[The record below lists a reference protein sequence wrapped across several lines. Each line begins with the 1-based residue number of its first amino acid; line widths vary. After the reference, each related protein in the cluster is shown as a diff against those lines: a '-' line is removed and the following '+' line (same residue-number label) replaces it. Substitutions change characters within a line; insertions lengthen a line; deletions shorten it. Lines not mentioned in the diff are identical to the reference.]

1 MNKLFLIIQREYFSR
16 VKKKSFL
23 LMTILGPIL
32 LAGVMIVPI
41 WLGLRDK
48 TDHQILV
55 LDRSGLFVDKIPN
68 TEKLKFGNSGI

>member
-32 LAGVMIVPI
+32 IAGVMIVPI

-48 TDHQILV
+48 TDHQIFV

-68 TEKLKFGNSGI
+68 KIGRAHV